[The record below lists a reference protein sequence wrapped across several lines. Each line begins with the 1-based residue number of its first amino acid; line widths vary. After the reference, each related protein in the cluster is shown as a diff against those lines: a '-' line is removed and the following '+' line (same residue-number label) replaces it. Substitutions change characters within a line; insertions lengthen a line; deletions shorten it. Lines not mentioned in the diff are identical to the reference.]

1 MSFEEQA
8 RQSVD
13 TLVAR
18 LGGELE
24 RGIRALVD
32 DLLQHAARERARAAE
47 EAAQEAREA
56 AAREAEDALRAAR
69 EEAGR
74 QVEEAIRAAR
84 EDAGRRLE
92 EAVGAAREEAARRLE
107 DAMRTVREEAA
118 RLRDEAVERT
128 RRDLEEQYGRALEEV
143 ERAAHDE
150 LARVRAEAEQLAER
164 LAARA
169 GREPERGGPEAPVSR
184 PERHGARLVAE
195 PSSGWA
201 HAARSETAHSTL
213 EGTMRAAEREAAL
226 AGLARLADAVS
237 RLDECRSIRET
248 LDALADTVAAA
259 TTRSMLLIVRGGRL
273 RGWRFSGF
281 DAAPAAAALEV
292 PMAEAGE
299 LAEAVRTGQAQVMRA
314 DVFSRVHPAL
324 AFARLTPHEMGL
336 VVPVT
341 LGGETVAVIYADD
354 GGAADREVPA
364 GWPEVVQVLARHA
377 SRCLE
382 ALTALKSIPRLVGA
396 HAPGDDGPPAAAT
409 RPGQPMAWRRRVAPA
424 GEEADSGGG
433 SAWEGRP
440 GAVRPA
446 PATVL
451 SQDPAGTG
459 AYETGDPAEAARR
472 HAHLLVSEIKLFHEA
487 AVRAGREHGDLR
499 SRLREEIARAR
510 RLFYEH
516 VPETTAG
523 RDLIFERELV
533 ETLAGGRPELLGAPA
548 PEPA

>member
-13 TLVAR
+13 MLVAR

-32 DLLQHAARERARAAE
+32 DLLQHAAREQARAAE
-47 EAAQEAREA
+47 EAARE
-56 AAREAEDALRAAR
+56 AR
-69 EEAGR
+69 EEAAR
-74 QVEEAIRAAR
+74 QVDAAAR
-84 EDAGRRLE
+84 
-92 EAVGAAREEAARRLE
+92 AAREEAARQAEEAVRAAHAEAAARIEGAVRAAREEAAHQLD
-107 DAMRTVREEAA
+107 DAIRTVREEAA

-128 RRDLEEQYGRALEEV
+128 RRDLEEQYSRALEEV

-164 LAARA
+164 LAMRA
-169 GREPERGGPEAPVSR
+169 DREREGGVLEAPASTLEG
-184 PERHGARLVAE
+184 PGAALVAE
-195 PSSGWA
+195 PYSGQA
-201 HAARSETAHSTL
+201 HAARSETARPTL
-213 EGTMRAAEREAAL
+213 EGTTGAAEREAAL
-226 AGLARLADAVS
+226 AGLARLVDAVS
-237 RLDECRSIRET
+237 RLDGCRSLRET

-281 DAAPAAAALEV
+281 DAAPDAAALDV

-299 LAEAVRTGQAQVMRA
+299 LADAVRTGEPQLMRA
-314 DVFSRVHPAL
+314 DAFGSRVHPAL

-336 VVPVT
+336 VVPVM
-341 LGGETVAVIYADD
+341 LGRETVAVIYADD

-364 GWPEVVQVLARHA
+364 AWPEVVQILARHA

-382 ALTALKSIPRLVGA
+382 ALIALKGGLRLAVPAGEAASSGPGPAWEGRSGAVG
-396 HAPGDDGPPAAAT
+396 PAAAT
-409 RPGQPMAWRRRVAPA
+409 G
-424 GEEADSGGG
+424 
-433 SAWEGRP
+433 
-440 GAVRPA
+440 
-446 PATVL
+446 L
-451 SQDPAGTG
+451 SRDPAGAG
-459 AYETGDPAEAARR
+459 AFETGDPVEAARR

-487 AVRAGREHGDLR
+487 AVRAGRERGDLR
-499 SRLREEIARAR
+499 SRLRQEIDRAR
-510 RLFYEH
+510 RLFYDH

-548 PEPA
+548 SEPA